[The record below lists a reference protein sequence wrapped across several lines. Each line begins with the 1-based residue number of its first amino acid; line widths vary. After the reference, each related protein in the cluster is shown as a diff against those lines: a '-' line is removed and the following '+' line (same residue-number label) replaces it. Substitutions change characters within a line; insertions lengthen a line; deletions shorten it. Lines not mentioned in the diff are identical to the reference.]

1 MKRTAAA
8 LQLVRFCTQ
17 QHGAGGHSNGMRTAP
32 RTMRT
37 APRTASFFTHADLDA
52 AADAAHLDNFELRD
66 GVVAQAAP
74 RERRALAHGLV

>member
-17 QHGAGGHSNGMRTAP
+17 QHGAGGHSNGMRAAP
-32 RTMRT
+32 R
-37 APRTASFFTHADLDA
+37 PASFFTHVDLDA
-52 AADAAHLDNFELRD
+52 AADAAHLDNLELRD